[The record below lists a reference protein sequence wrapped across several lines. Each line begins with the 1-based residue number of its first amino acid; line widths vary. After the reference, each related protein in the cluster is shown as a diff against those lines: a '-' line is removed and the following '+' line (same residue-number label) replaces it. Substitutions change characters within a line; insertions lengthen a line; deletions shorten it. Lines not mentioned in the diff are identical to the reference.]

1 MTPASGREICVA
13 IERRRG
19 GKNEQKFASRIRA
32 CGTFER
38 SCRPLPVPNLDP
50 HTSPVQPAS
59 VRVIERF
66 ICARTGD
73 PERCEDGIAI
83 GAHHL
88 AVIDGVSDK
97 TGRALGGMSGGR
109 RAMLALTDTIRAF
122 PADIDMQ
129 GAVVAM
135 SSTVGALA
143 HMWDI
148 DPERGDGP
156 AAVVA
161 IYSAHHRQVWR
172 IGDIGVRIGPMVHP
186 GRMYIDEITTGA
198 RAAYLRARALAGD
211 DSAEDAD
218 GADDAGRALIMPLL
232 RVQHRFRNLDDGD
245 CEFAYGAI
253 DGRPVPP
260 RFVETFAV
268 PPDTQVVFASDGYPH
283 VPASLVEGELRL
295 AEANR
300 TDPLR
305 IGHHRGTR
313 AVPDGGSYDDRA
325 WLRFAT

>member
-1 MTPASGREICVA
+1 M
-13 IERRRG
+13 
-19 GKNEQKFASRIRA
+19 RI
-32 CGTFER
+32 
-38 SCRPLPVPNLDP
+38 
-50 HTSPVQPAS
+50 
-59 VRVIERF
+59 IERF

-97 TGRALGGMSGGR
+97 TGRALGGVSGGR

-122 PADIDMQ
+122 PADIDLE

-135 SSTVGALA
+135 SDAVGTLA
-143 HMWDI
+143 HMWGI
-148 DPERGDGP
+148 DPDRGDGP

-198 RAAYLRARALAGD
+198 RAAYLRARALAGE
-211 DSAEDAD
+211 DSAEDVA
-218 GADDAGRALIMPLL
+218 GAADAGRALIMPLL
-232 RVQHRFRNLDDGD
+232 RVQHRFRNLDDGE

-253 DGRPVPP
+253 DGRPVPAG
-260 RFVETFAV
+260 FVEAFAV
-268 PPDTQVVFASDGYPH
+268 PPGTQVVFASDGYPQL
-283 VPASLVEGELRL
+283 PASLVEGERL
-295 AEANR
+295 LEEENR

-305 IGHHRGTR
+305 IGPHRGTR
-313 AVPDGGSYDDRA
+313 AVPNGGSYDDRA